1 MPDEGREDSIA
12 TAALRTRRERP
23 WPLIG
28 LALVGVAVVSL
39 LARATLWPHGDAWW
53 LLLLA
58 GGAILWIT
66 RHGTAAAAGSDPQEL
81 AADDSRRMR
90 RFFKRVAIA
99 LGTIVALILVA
110 AAVFA
115 SIFHV
120 HLGRG
125 IGDRN
130 YVVAGTDELRRNYRL
145 GIGDMKVDLSN
156 VRFKVGETHVGT
168 RVDVGDLQVVV
179 PAGVAL
185 QVHGDAQLGKVEVL
199 GDTADGR
206 NVDRSVDQL
215 GRRVLVLD
223 AHVGV
228 GRVRVMRAVR

>member
-1 MPDEGREDSIA
+1 MPDEGKEDSVA

-28 LALVGVAVVSL
+28 LALVGVAVASL

-66 RHGTAAAAGSDPQEL
+66 RHGTTGAATADPKEL

-90 RFFKRVAIA
+90 RLFKRLAIA

-115 SIFHV
+115 AIFHV

-130 YVVAGTDELRRNYRL
+130 YVVTGTDELRRNYRL
-145 GIGDMKVDLSN
+145 GIGDMTVDLST
-156 VRFKVGETHVGT
+156 VRFKVGETDVGT
-168 RVDVGDLQVVV
+168 RVDVGDLLVVV
-179 PAGVAL
+179 PQNVAL
-185 QVHGDAQLGKVEVL
+185 RVHGDAQLGQVEVL
-199 GDTADGR
+199 GDSADGR
-206 NVDRSVDQL
+206 NVDRSVDQA
-215 GRRVLVLD
+215 GKRVLVLD